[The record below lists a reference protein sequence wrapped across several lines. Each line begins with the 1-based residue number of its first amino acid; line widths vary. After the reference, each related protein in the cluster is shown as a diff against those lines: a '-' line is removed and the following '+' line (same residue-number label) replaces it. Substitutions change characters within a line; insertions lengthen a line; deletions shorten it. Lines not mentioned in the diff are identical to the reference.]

1 MADEEK
7 QPNGT
12 ESGNNEADEN
22 RLVLLKDQKKELEAI
37 LELQE
42 DELKLASSLSLTLSE
57 RRTFEENILRT
68 KIRIQEI
75 ELALEGTNK
84 DVAKIKKNIKE
95 TENEIEK
102 AKKKIK
108 ESSEKDLKT
117 NKENL
122 KNLEDQLKIHKES
135 LETEKRKVDLDKIRN
150 RLSATAQERAKGE
163 LSGIIKTLEPQA
175 FQRIADI
182 FKVINSSAGGIAKA
196 FRVFAPLMFLEGMIK
211 IFNAAKEAD
220 KRITDL
226 NRTILSN
233 RIIMSQFQDMATST
247 SELYDMATKYGLEI
261 GDISKTLTG
270 LYSENAAFLRYMEDN
285 AGSAL
290 ETTRSNA
297 VKVAASLERNLN
309 LSSAVIG
316 NILDINRNLM
326 GLDLSES
333 TDFLDNLAKSASEAG
348 QTAPEFANRFVANYP
363 KLRIY
368 GDKAQKIFEDLNR
381 STYAVGANLETAFSI
396 QQQFDTYESAA
407 MASTQLNML
416 LGSNFDALAAMASD
430 PKEIMDMV
438 KQNLSASQLEN
449 MGFRQK
455 QYLASLLG
463 VEFSELERVI
473 KGDEAPKRD
482 GQKMID
488 QLSKIT
494 TLDQRM
500 QASLSLIETYTGHMA
515 ADVMSSVDGPS
526 AEDITVF
533 GRDRFSG
540 FAPDQEVGG
549 VAITRDFTPEEMRK
563 KRKIEQQIS
572 QASTKGS
579 TEERKLFKDLITGRI
594 TEAEARAA
602 NKDNENAIN
611 EMINFV
617 KELRD
622 GNLTNQNLIADFN
635 RFLEQVTLNGIKI
648 Q

>member
-1 MADEEK
+1 MEEDEVTTPDEQAK
-7 QPNGT
+7 NAEALE
-12 ESGNNEADEN
+12 ESDEN
-22 RLVLLKDQKKELEAI
+22 RLVLLRDQRKELQAI

-42 DELKLASSLSLTLSE
+42 AELDVANTLSLTLSE
-57 RRTFEENILRT
+57 RQAFEENILRT
-68 KIRIQEI
+68 QLRIEEI
-75 ELALEGTNK
+75 ALALGESK
-84 DVAKIKKNIKE
+84 KEISVIEDQIADAAKKVEESSAEELEINKKNLAKLE
-95 TENEIEK
+95 LKLE
-102 AKKKIK
+102 AKKK
-108 ESSEKDLKT
+108 
-117 NKENL
+117 EN
-122 KNLEDQLKIHKES
+122 
-135 LETEKRKVDLDKIRN
+135 DLDQKIRN
-150 RLSATAQERAKGE
+150 RLSSTAQERAKGE
-163 LSGIIKTLEPQA
+163 FSDIIRSLEPQA

-196 FRVFAPLMFLEGMIK
+196 FKVFAPLMFLEGMIK

-368 GDKAQKIFEDLNR
+368 GDKAQQIFEDLNR

-463 VEFSELERVI
+463 VEFSELERLI
-473 KGDEAPKRD
+473 KGEEAPKRD

-494 TLDQRM
+494 TLDQLM
-500 QASLSLIETYTGHMA
+500 QASLSAIETYTGHMA
-515 ADVMSSVDGPS
+515 ADVMSSIDGPS

-563 KRKIEQQIS
+563 KREIEQQIS

-579 TEERKLFKDLITGRI
+579 TEERKLFKDLIYGRI
-594 TEAEARAA
+594 TEAEALKA
-602 NKDNENAIN
+602 NKGNEEAIK
-611 EMINFV
+611 EMMSFV

>member
-1 MADEEK
+1 MEEDEVTTPDEQAK
-7 QPNGT
+7 NAEALE
-12 ESGNNEADEN
+12 ESDEN
-22 RLVLLKDQKKELEAI
+22 RLVLLRDQRKELQAI
-37 LELQE
+37 LDLQK
-42 DELKLASSLSLTLSE
+42 DELKLANTLSLTFSE
-57 RRTFEENILRT
+57 RQAFQENILRT
-68 KIRIQEI
+68 ELRIQEI
-75 ELALEGTNK
+75 ALALGESSEEL
-84 DVAKIKKNIKE
+84 VE
-95 TENEIEK
+95 L
-102 AKKKIK
+102 KKKISKSSGEERK
-108 ESSEKDLKT
+108 EL
-117 NKENL
+117 EN
-122 KNLEDQLKIHKES
+122 Q
-135 LETEKRKVDLDKIRN
+135 LETLKLQLEANKDNIQLQNIRN

-163 LSGIIKTLEPQA
+163 FSDIIRSLEPQA

-196 FRVFAPLMFLEGMIK
+196 FKVFAPLMILEGMIK

-368 GDKAQKIFEDLNR
+368 GDKAQQIFEDLNR

-463 VEFSELERVI
+463 VEFSELERLI

-494 TLDQRM
+494 TLDQLM
-500 QASLSLIETYTGHMA
+500 QASLSAIETYTGHMA
-515 ADVMSSVDGPS
+515 AEAMSNEDGPS
-526 AEDITVF
+526 ARSILDL
-533 GRDRFSG
+533 GGKDKFS
-540 FAPDQEVGG
+540 
-549 VAITRDFTPEEMRK
+549 DFKNTIRSGNSTTPQVLFEREFTSEELRM
-563 KRKIEQQIS
+563 KRRIEELVS
-572 QASTKGS
+572 QASLKGS
-579 TEERKLFKDLITGRI
+579 AEERKLFEDLMYRKTTIDEVLKANEGKDKEIKEL
-594 TEAEARAA
+594 
-602 NKDNENAIN
+602 
-611 EMINFV
+611 MNFV
-617 KELRD
+617 KELQD

>member
-1 MADEEK
+1 MADDQDQN
-7 QPNGT
+7 QPT
-12 ESGNNEADEN
+12 VQENEEN
-22 RLVLLKDQKKELEAI
+22 RLVLLRDQRKELQAI
-37 LELQE
+37 LDLQK
-42 DELKLASSLSLTLSE
+42 DELKLANALSLTLSE
-57 RRTFEENILRT
+57 RQTFEENILRT
-68 KIRIQEI
+68 KIRIEEI
-75 ELALEGTNK
+75 DLAIAGTNNEIK
-84 DVAKIKKNIKE
+84 SIEDKIKVTGEK
-95 TENEIEK
+95 IEK
-102 AKKKIK
+102 AKKEIEKSTGK
-108 ESSEKDLKT
+108 ELEN
-117 NKENL
+117 NKKNL
-122 KNLEDQLKIHKES
+122 KYLEGQLATQEKQ
-135 LETEKRKVDLDKIRN
+135 LEEKRRDLNLDKIRN

-182 FKVINSSAGGIAKA
+182 FKVINSSTGGIAKA

-247 SELYDMATKYGLEI
+247 SELYDVATKYGLEI

-326 GLDLSES
+326 GLDLSEA
-333 TDFLDNLAKSASEAG
+333 TDFLDNLTESASEAG
-348 QTAPEFANRFVANYP
+348 QTVPEFANRFVANYP

-494 TLDQRM
+494 TLDQLM
-500 QASLSLIETYTGHMA
+500 QASLSAIETYTGHMA
-515 ADVMSSVDGPS
+515 AEAMSNEDGPS
-526 AEDITVF
+526 ARSILDL
-533 GRDRFSG
+533 GGKDKFSKNVQNLVHY
-540 FAPDQEVGG
+540 APGKLIE
-549 VAITRDFTPEEMRK
+549 REFTSEELRM
-563 KRKIEQQIS
+563 KRRIEELVS
-572 QASTKGS
+572 QASLKGS
-579 TEERKLFKDLITGRI
+579 AEERKLFEDLMYRKTTID
-594 TEAEARAA
+594 EVLKA
-602 NKDNENAIN
+602 NEGNEKEIK
-611 EMINFV
+611 ELMNFV

-622 GNLTNQNLIADFN
+622 GNLTNQNLVADFN